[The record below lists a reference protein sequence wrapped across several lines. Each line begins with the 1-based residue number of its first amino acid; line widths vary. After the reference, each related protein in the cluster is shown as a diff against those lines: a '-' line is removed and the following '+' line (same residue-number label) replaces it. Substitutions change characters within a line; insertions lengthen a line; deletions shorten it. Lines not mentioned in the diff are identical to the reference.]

1 MSFYKA
7 LLRNVKLLKLV
18 NYETTVTLKAML
30 EAIDTGRPFSIG
42 WRTCNKTKHTG
53 GEYIFLENVVKHS
66 HQTKA
71 QRKLQLAA
79 GNAPLVRRNP
89 NHFENSTRNIR
100 RLDNGDIITI
110 HIRLICRFNNKQL
123 M

>member
-1 MSFYKA
+1 MDSG
-7 LLRNVKLLKLV
+7 
-18 NYETTVTLKAML
+18 VT
-30 EAIDTGRPFSIG
+30 FSIG
-42 WRTCNKTKHTG
+42 WRTCNLTRHTG
-53 GEYIFLENVVKHS
+53 GEFIFFENVVKHS

-71 QRKLQLAA
+71 QRKAQSNA
-79 GNAPLVRRNP
+79 GVATTVRRNP

-110 HIRLICRFNNKQL
+110 HIRLITRFNNKTV

>member
-1 MSFYKA
+1 
-7 LLRNVKLLKLV
+7 
-18 NYETTVTLKAML
+18 ML
-30 EAIDTGRPFSIG
+30 EAMDSGKPFSIG
-42 WRTCNKTKHTG
+42 WRTCDKRKHTG

-71 QRKLQLAA
+71 QRKAQSTA
-79 GNAPLVRRNP
+79 GIAQEVRKNP

-110 HIRLICRFNNKQL
+110 HIRLICRFNNKQV